1 MKTVMIVLLAVVA
14 MASAQGVNVVDNSNP
29 GHVNVVDNNPLGD
42 LILDR
47 NPSQVNVVD
56 HNPQGNGGFAVDQ
69 AFYRPVNPSGSG
81 YQQISNGPALV
92 NPGQYQQ
99 QPGAYP
105 VRPTKPGTHPGA
117 RGGR

>member
-29 GHVNVVDNNPLGD
+29 GHVNVVDNSNPGH
-42 LILDR
+42 
-47 NPSQVNVVD
+47 VNVVD